1 MSRADLSPSILWR
14 NQQAEALFILRLKPK
29 NRRGDFE
36 AQTTKTE
43 LLLLRPKLRN
53 PLTLVL
59 RLNQEP
65 AQ

>member
-14 NQQAEALFILRLKPK
+14 NQQAEALFILRPKPR
-29 NRRGDFE
+29 NRRGDFD
-36 AQTTKTE
+36 AQTTKSE